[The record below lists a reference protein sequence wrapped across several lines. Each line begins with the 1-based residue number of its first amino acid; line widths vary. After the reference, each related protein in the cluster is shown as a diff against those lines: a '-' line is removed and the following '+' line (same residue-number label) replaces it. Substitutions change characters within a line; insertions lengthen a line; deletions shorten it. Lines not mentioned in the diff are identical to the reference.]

1 VKLCLEDLKN
11 REQWE
16 KAGIKLPQFDIQ
28 AMRKATAEN
37 CRWVHFGAG
46 NIFRGFPAAR
56 MQDLLEKGLAD
67 TGIVVGEG
75 FDHQIIDDI
84 YDAYDNLCL
93 MATLKSD
100 ETVDLRVIASI
111 AQAYKTSTQLPQQWE
126 ALKKVFRNTSLQMVS
141 FTITEK
147 GYATAPGYVQADI
160 ERGPENCTT
169 IICMVTALAF
179 ERYKAG
185 KLPFAFVSMDNCSHN
200 GEKLQNGVMEV
211 AKAWLAKG
219 FVDKGFVDYLSDPS
233 KVAFPWSMIDKITP
247 RPHDDVKK
255 LLQSKGFESTDLV
268 ITDKK
273 TFIAPFVN
281 AEECEYL
288 VIEDTFPNGRPALE
302 KAGIY
307 MTDRETV
314 NKVERMKVCTCLN
327 PLHTAMSVM
336 GCMLGYTKIS
346 DEMKDADI
354 VAYIKRI
361 GYVEGMP
368 VVTDPGIISPKK
380 FIDDVTE
387 RRLVN
392 PFMPDTPQRIA
403 TDTSQKLA
411 IRFGETVKMY
421 MADPKLDVKN
431 LKCIPLVFAS
441 WMRYILGVDDNGQP
455 FELSPDPL
463 LESSQACLKGL
474 KLGDK
479 GPFDKQLKPLM
490 ENTVIFGLNL
500 WESPIK
506 DQVVD
511 YFTRMMAGKGAVRET
526 LHKTVNG

>member
-1 VKLCLEDLKN
+1 MKLCLKDLQNAKVWSDAN
-11 REQWE
+11 I
-16 KAGIKLPQFDIQ
+16 ALPKFDIDK
-28 AMRKATAEN
+28 MKANTKER
-37 CRWVHFGAG
+37 CTWIHFGAG

-56 MQDLLEKGLAD
+56 MQDLIEAGLAD

-75 FDHQIIDDI
+75 FDYQIIDDI
-84 YDAYDNLCL
+84 YKRCDNLCL

-100 ETVDLRVIASI
+100 ATVDTRVIASV
-111 AQAYKTSTQLPQQWE
+111 AEAYKCSTAIKEDYE
-126 ALKKVFRNTSLQMVS
+126 ALKKHFVNPALQMVS

-147 GYATAPGYVQADI
+147 GYSTLPGYVQEDI
-160 ERGPENCTT
+160 KRGPEACTT
-169 IICMVTALAF
+169 IICLVTALAY
-179 ERYKAG
+179 ERFKAG
-185 KLPFAFVSMDNCSHN
+185 AYPFAFVSMDNCSHN
-200 GEKLQNGVMEV
+200 GEKLQKGVMEV
-211 AKAWLAKG
+211 ANAWLAAG
-219 FVDKGFVDYLSDPS
+219 FVDQAFVDYLSDPA

-247 RPHDDVKK
+247 RPHEDVQKM
-255 LLQSKGFESTDLV
+255 LASKGFDDTDIV
-268 ITDKK
+268 VTDKK

-281 AEECEYL
+281 AEESEYL

-336 GCMLGYTKIS
+336 GCLLGYVKIS
-346 DEMKDADI
+346 DEMKDEDI
-354 VAYIKRI
+354 VKYIKRI

-368 VVTDPGIISPKK
+368 VVTDPKILSPKK

-387 RRLVN
+387 KRLVN

-411 IRFGETVKMY
+411 IRFGETVKAY
-421 MADPKLDVKN
+421 LADEKLDINK
-431 LKCIPLVFAS
+431 LECIPVVYAS
-441 WMRYILGVDDNGQP
+441 WMRYILGVDDNGNE

-463 LESSQACLKGL
+463 LESSRACLEGL

-479 GPFDKQLKPLM
+479 GPYDKYIKPLM
-490 ENTVIFGLNL
+490 ENESIFGLNL
-500 WESPIK
+500 WTSVLK
-506 DQVVD
+506 DKVVSA
-511 YFTRMMAGKGAVRET
+511 FEQMMVGKGAVRAT
-526 LHKTVNG
+526 IHKYANK

>member
-1 VKLCLEDLKN
+1 MKLCLEDLKKKDL
-11 REQWE
+11 WE
-16 KAGIKLPQFDIQ
+16 KAGIRLPQFDIE
-28 AMRKATAEN
+28 AMKKATDKG

-56 MQDLLEKGLAD
+56 MQDLLEAGLAN

-84 YDAYDNLCL
+84 YVPYDNLCL

-100 ETVDLRVIASI
+100 QTVDLRVVASI
-111 AQAYKTSTQLPQQWE
+111 AKAYKTSTQLKTEWE
-126 ALKKVFRNTSLQMVS
+126 ALKEVFRNPALQMVS

-147 GYATAPGYVQADI
+147 GYATEPGYVQADI

-169 IICMVTALAF
+169 IICMVTSLAF

-185 KLPFAFVSMDNCSHN
+185 KFPFAFVSMDNCSHN
-200 GEKLQNGVMEV
+200 GEKLQKGVMQV
-211 AKAWLAKG
+211 ADAWLKKG
-219 FVDKGFVDYLSDPS
+219 FVDEGFVDYLSNPS
-233 KVAFPWSMIDKITP
+233 RVAFPWSMIDKITP

-255 LLQSKGFESTDLV
+255 LLAQKGFESTDLV

-288 VIEDTFPNGRPALE
+288 VIEDTFPNGRPPLE

-346 DEMKDADI
+346 DEMKDEDI
-354 VAYIKRI
+354 VKYIKRI

-368 VVTDPGIISPKK
+368 VVTDPGILSPKK

-387 RRLVN
+387 KRLVN

-421 MADPKLDVKN
+421 MDDPKLDVNN

-441 WMRYILGVDDNGQP
+441 WMRYILGVDDNGKA
-455 FELSPDPL
+455 FDLSPDPL
-463 LESSQACLKGL
+463 LESSQACLNGL
-474 KLGDK
+474 KLGDR
-479 GPFDKQLKPLM
+479 GPFDKTLKPLM

-500 WESPIK
+500 WESPLK
-506 DQVVD
+506 DKVVS
-511 YFTRMMAGKGAVRET
+511 YFTDMMAGPGAVRNT
-526 LHKTVNG
+526 LHKCVNS